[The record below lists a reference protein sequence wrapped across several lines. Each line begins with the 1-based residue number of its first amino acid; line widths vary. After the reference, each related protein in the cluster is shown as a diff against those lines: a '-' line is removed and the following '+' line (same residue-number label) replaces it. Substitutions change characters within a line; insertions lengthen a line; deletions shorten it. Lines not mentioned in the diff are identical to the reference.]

1 MYFQLS
7 ELQMNTASFDWLLA
21 ARTDQDF
28 KSINGILNAT
38 AIRFDQNIVVAYSFS
53 RYRSEV
59 RSLGLCDINFTYK
72 QYTDNSHNDFNTRRY
87 QYYKHR
93 RYYHIN
99 YRYRSRETPGNTG
112 YERNYY
118 RTTERFSNLTRSKM
132 YKKSGTLLPLSQS
145 GILTYDQSRKFEMT
159 NISKFSLKLQYK
171 NYNTMYHYTEVL
183 EGMYILQYFKVR
195 INSTL
200 HAYFLGKNIC
210 YLTKLRY

>member
-1 MYFQLS
+1 
-7 ELQMNTASFDWLLA
+7 MNTASYDWLVA

-28 KSINGILNAT
+28 KAINEILNAT

-53 RYRSEV
+53 KYRSQV
-59 RSLGLCDINFTYK
+59 RSLGLCDNNFAYK
-72 QYTDNSHNDFNTRRY
+72 DSTDSSYDDFNTRRF

-93 RYYHIN
+93 GYYNNNCRYG
-99 YRYRSRETPGNTG
+99 SRDQNCVKTE

-118 RTTERFSNLTRSKM
+118 RTTERFRNLTRSKM
-132 YKKSGTLLPLSQS
+132 YKKSGTILPLPQS

-171 NYNTMYHYTEVL
+171 KTNRIYHYPEVL
-183 EGMYILQYFKVR
+183 EGIYLLQYFKVR

-200 HAYFLGKNIC
+200 YAYFLGKC
-210 YLTKLRY
+210 TAK